1 MQALPEMRFR
11 QNPAIAARVIEGKAV
26 LIVPAT
32 AEIKGLN
39 AAGTHLWQILAE
51 PRTLEALADALLARF
66 AVSAEA
72 ARVDAEAFVRSMIAK
87 GLLVEEPE
95 EKPA

>member
-1 MQALPEMRFR
+1 MTRFR

-39 AAGTHLWQILAE
+39 ASGTHLWQALAE
-51 PRTLEALADALLARF
+51 PRSMEDLASALQARF
-66 AVSAEA
+66 AVEADA
-72 ARVDAEAFVRSMIAK
+72 ARADAEAFVRSMLAK
-87 GLLVEEPE
+87 GLLVEEG
-95 EKPA
+95 AA